1 MFVEVKAI
9 KPFSYQ
15 GVRKAG
21 ETFYMRRSNAKILE
35 ATGKLVIIEGTDT
48 KSPTLPVQKV
58 VATITKKVEAETVT
72 DEVDDNVDDNVD
84 DSDSD
89 LDTVT
94 ASPEGSDVTAES
106 DVSGEETLEAASA
119 DIVEQPATKTRTRKS
134 KYA

>member
-21 ETFYMRRSNAKILE
+21 ETFHMRRSNAKILE

-58 VATITKKVEAETVT
+58 VATITKNVEAETVT
-72 DEVDDNVDDNVD
+72 DEVDDNVDD
-84 DSDSD
+84 SEAD

-94 ASPEGSDVTAES
+94 ASPEDADVTSES
-106 DVSGEETLEAASA
+106 NVSGEESPEGTSTDAA
-119 DIVEQPATKTRTRKS
+119 EQPVTKTKTRKS